1 MTSKPPNQQNGIPP
15 RARRASSSAGIGRH
29 KTVAPSPL
37 SQSTSAV
44 HLQSHHVPSLDPST
58 IGVPR
63 RLSKRRKP
71 FQGLFGDGI
80 QSQPQSTTSPAID
93 DPLTLKKQSSNATR
107 LMDLAHHFPHSGRPG
122 VGKMPLTHTRARIP
136 GFAEL

>member
-1 MTSKPPNQQNGIPP
+1 MW
-15 RARRASSSAGIGRH
+15 
-29 KTVAPSPL
+29 
-37 SQSTSAV
+37 SQFTSAV
-44 HLQSHHVPSLDPST
+44 HLQLYHILSLDPST
-58 IGVPR
+58 IGAPR
-63 RLSKRRKP
+63 RLGKHREP
-71 FQGLFGDGI
+71 FQGLFGDSI
-80 QSQPQSTTSPAID
+80 QSQPQSTTSPASD